1 MTGDEHAAGAIDTE
15 PESIAEYNA
24 FMAMISAIRHEDI
37 RASNFPAPIPVTP
50 VLDRWAV
57 TALRAML
64 IEPERS
70 WSSAK
75 NVRLPNGRTFGELVT
90 IVAPKVDG
98 TIPNRI
104 TFFTALGRAVEEAQ
118 RMQTHPNN
126 NAGK

>member
-24 FMAMISAIRHEDI
+24 FMAMINEINLQER
-37 RASNFPAPIPVTP
+37 RARALPEPLMLVPALRTAVTP
-50 VLDRWAV
+50 
-57 TALRAML
+57 LRAML
-64 IEPERS
+64 IEPERA
-70 WSSAK
+70 WSIAK

-90 IVAPKVDG
+90 IVAPEVDG
-98 TIPNRI
+98 TIPNRV

-118 RMQTHPNN
+118 RMQTRPNN

>member
-24 FMAMISAIRHEDI
+24 FMGMINEINLRER
-37 RASNFPAPIPVTP
+37 RARALPEPLMLVPALRTAVTP
-50 VLDRWAV
+50 
-57 TALRAML
+57 LRAML
-64 IEPERS
+64 IEPERA
-70 WSSAK
+70 WSIAK

-90 IVAPKVDG
+90 IVAPEVDG

-118 RMQTHPNN
+118 HMQTRPNN